1 LALPTAIWVPASA
14 AMPLTASWGSK
25 APGIF
30 ATSTWRAGA
39 PAATMVM
46 AGWRLCGPVVVALTT
61 APLPAMAT
69 PDTDSAAAAP
79 KAWVCRQEAPFAET
93 KAVRVRPACPVTTAP
108 EGPPSA
114 GPAIR
119 PAGVVR
125 VAWNVQA
132 VPFGDR

>member
-1 LALPTAIWVPASA
+1 
-14 AMPLTASWGSK
+14 MPLTASWGSK

-30 ATSTWRAGA
+30 ATSTCWAGA

-46 AGWRLCGPVVVALTT
+46 TGWRLCGPAVVAVTT
-61 APLPAMAT
+61 APSPAMAT
-69 PDTDSAAAAP
+69 PATDSAAAAP
-79 KAWVCRQEAPFAET
+79 KAWVCRQETPFADT

-114 GPAIR
+114 GPATR
-119 PAGVVR
+119 PAGVFS

-132 VPFGDR
+132 VPFGEL